1 MEHEKSM
8 LGGQRKDPQVI
19 VQGHKQQ
26 WGRYVNKEVAEK
38 LNQTITQEEHTGIEV
53 VIICMRDEVK

>member
-1 MEHEKSM
+1 M

-19 VQGHKQQ
+19 AQGHKQQ

>member
-19 VQGHKQQ
+19 SQSHKQQ
-26 WGRYVNKEVAEK
+26 WGRYVNKEVAEN

-53 VIICMRDEVK
+53 VIICMR